1 MKVILQQDIK
11 GIGKKGDVKDVADG
25 YALNFL
31 VPQKKAVLANEKNLE
46 RHRATLLQRDI
57 EKHENNKAFTAV
69 QKALTPQRFHIRK
82 KADDKGH
89 LYAAVSVED
98 VLKCVRGSKIPE
110 ADVLTDARVHIDP
123 PIKSIGMHKVLVAF
137 DSTRRFFLTLEV
149 ERE

>member
-11 GIGKKGDVKDVADG
+11 GVGKKGDVKDVADG

-57 EKHENNKAFTAV
+57 EKNENNRAFTAV
-69 QKALTPQRFHIRK
+69 QKALASQKFRISK
-82 KADDKGH
+82 KADEKGH

-98 VLKCVRGSKIPE
+98 VLKCVKGSKIPE
-110 ADVLTDARVHIDP
+110 ADVLTESRIRIDP
-123 PIKSIGMHKVLVAF
+123 PIKSLGAHKVLVAF